1 MSKENKT
8 LDKQQN
14 GNDFIAD
21 VSTRFSYL
29 EIEEKLNSQI
39 DYMIQCVQDSEGTID
54 PSEDIHNIEITLKVL
69 KQVYNVC

>member
-14 GNDFIAD
+14 GNDFIAY
-21 VSTRFSYL
+21 VSTRYSYS
-29 EIEEKLNSQI
+29 EIEKRLKSQI

-54 PSEDIHNIEITLKVL
+54 PSEDIADIETTLKVL
-69 KQVYNVC
+69 KMVYNVC